1 MSTAVDTLP
10 STHVSPR
17 SETQR
22 FFIGKCRTRKPE
34 WMQGHPLILGDSNVS
49 LLRCT
54 LPFLSLGEVIAGS
67 IYSEVLAYSE
77 NLLPWQRDAL
87 RRHAASPT
95 LSDAE
100 VNELTDIAYATALS
114 DLSLGLEHEDETT
127 TLNPPEALPL
137 TKVHIPSSSSES
149 PAVTISKITHQQGVN
164 RMRENTALT
173 LAPKGIV
180 IIYGLNGV
188 GKSGYTR
195 ILKSS
200 CHSRHPETILGNVF
214 KAEDVE
220 PRASVDYLLGD
231 EEKTHEWNLRKAS
244 EDANLSR
251 VAVYDSKSANS
262 HVSAKGTTLTV
273 TPEGLE
279 LLQSLIA
286 SYDAV
291 GATAKR
297 KQAALKAASEP
308 SIYSEATDAAVR
320 KVMKVVGQFGGFEF
334 VEDIANLTEPEL
346 AELDSLPGT
355 ISNRKTNSKT
365 SRLAVAQSKMNQTK
379 TLARRIETL
388 AEKVSPEQVKVL
400 WGTWKR
406 LIAIREEEAQQ
417 AQHDFSQEAVTGVLS
432 RHWHAMW
439 DAAKAYAEEVAYP
452 GEQFPFDS
460 MENCLL
466 CHQPLTEEAHERFR
480 QFDRAMKKDLAAE
493 KHRLTESAKLIVAGI
508 RNAVSAEQIDADLL
522 TLLADENKEVILQF
536 RLDLHTVTE
545 LLDNLPTDT
554 DTVGSIETK
563 VAPFIEA
570 SELAGDESGSVEGF
584 TLKDSLGEAVT
595 FINKM
600 AKTYEA
606 DVQTIQDETGEAS
619 ELATLQAKL
628 TNLQERARV
637 AKSLPELKK
646 LHNRLIHVTALQE
659 VIGQC
664 NTRGLSDY
672 SGKVCQ
678 EYVEQVATD
687 FKENLRILEDRP
699 QGASNEPQ
707 LKVDLT
713 ATSVNKGVS
722 KIAFQILSSRKTP
735 AEGVLSEGELRAVS
749 IAAFLSDVSSS
760 GDGSAV
766 ILDDPITSLDSAFQI
781 KVAQRLVKE
790 ARNRQV
796 IIFTHS
802 MAFAGAL
809 WHEGIRK
816 DREEQIREGID
827 EPVKVEYSFIEITQ
841 REETGTG
848 QQIPGTSPKGG
859 FKPLLA
865 MLRNEQYPTAKA
877 LYESDD
883 HSGYE
888 REVENICN
896 NLRKVWELAVEEII
910 VNGIV
915 ARNQP
920 NVSTQHLKTLLV
932 MKEKDIVAVNDG
944 MTFNNFYV
952 HSTAEGNEKR
962 IPTPAEILQRLEDVR
977 LFAKDIADRRKA
989 QAEEWSV

>member
-1 MSTAVDTLP
+1 M
-10 STHVSPR
+10 
-17 SETQR
+17 
-22 FFIGKCRTRKPE
+22 
-34 WMQGHPLILGDSNVS
+34 
-49 LLRCT
+49 
-54 LPFLSLGEVIAGS
+54 GEVIAGH
-67 IYSEVLAYSE
+67 IYSEVLAYSDK
-77 NLLPWQRDAL
+77 NLLPWQKDAL
-87 RRHAASPT
+87 RRHTASPT
-95 LSDAE
+95 LSDTE

-114 DLSLGLEHEDETT
+114 DLSLGLEHEDETA

-137 TKVHIPSSSSES
+137 TQHHIPSSSSDS
-149 PAVTISKITHQQGVN
+149 PPVTISKITHQKGVN
-164 RMRENTALT
+164 RMRENTELT

-214 KAEDVE
+214 KQEDVE

-231 EEKTHEWNLRKAS
+231 ENKTHEWNLREPS
-244 EDANLSR
+244 EDPNLSR
-251 VAVYDSKSANS
+251 VAVYDSKSAAS

-273 TPEGLE
+273 TPDGLE

-286 SYDAV
+286 TCDAV

-297 KQAALKAASEP
+297 KQAALKSMSAP
-308 SIYSEATDAAVR
+308 NIYSEATVAEVR
-320 KVMKVVGQFGGFEF
+320 RVMKILGKFGGIEL
-334 VEDIANLTEPEL
+334 VKEIAKLTEPEL
-346 AELDSLPGT
+346 AELESLPGT

-365 SRLAVAQSKMNQTK
+365 TRLAHAQSRMNQTK

-388 AEKVSPEQVKVL
+388 AEKVNAEQITVL
-400 WGTWKR
+400 SGIWKR
-406 LIAIREEEAQQ
+406 LSEIKVEEAAQS
-417 AQHDFSQEAVTGVLS
+417 QHDFSQEAVAGVLT
-432 RHWHAMW
+432 RHWHTMW
-439 DAAKAYAEEVAYP
+439 EAVRIYSDTEAYP
-452 GEQFPFDS
+452 DQQFPSDG
-460 MENCLL
+460 MDNCVL

-480 QFDRAMKKDLAAE
+480 QFERAMKNDLAAE
-493 KHRLTESAKLIVAGI
+493 KHRLTESAKVIVAGI
-508 RNAVSAEQIDADLL
+508 RNAVSAEQIDNDLL
-522 TLLADENKEVILQF
+522 TVLAAENGAVIVQL

-545 LLDNLPTDT
+545 LLENLPTDT
-554 DTVGSIETK
+554 DTAESIDAK
-563 VAPFIEA
+563 VAPFIEG
-570 SELAGDESGSVEGF
+570 SELANVDGDGGSVEGF
-584 TLKDSLGEAVT
+584 TLTDSLGEAVT
-595 FINKM
+595 FIGKM

-606 DVQTIQDETGEAS
+606 DVQEIQNETGDAS
-619 ELATLQAKL
+619 ELAALQSQL
-628 TNLQERARV
+628 TSLQERAAV
-637 AKSLPELKK
+637 AKALPQLKK
-646 LHNRLIHVTALQE
+646 LHNRLIHIDALQE
-659 VIGQC
+659 VIKQC

-678 EYVEQVATD
+678 EYVEQVAAD
-687 FKENLRILEDRP
+687 FKGNLRILEDRP
-699 QGASNEPQ
+699 RGADNEPQ
-707 LKVDLT
+707 LKVDLI
-713 ATSVNKGVS
+713 ATKVDKGVS
-722 KIAFQILSSRKTP
+722 KIAFNIVGAQKKSAS
-735 AEGVLSEGELRAVS
+735 EVLSEGELRAVS

-781 KVAQRLVKE
+781 KVAQKLVKE

-809 WHEGIRK
+809 WHEGIKK

-827 EPVKVEYSFIEITQ
+827 DPVKVEYSFIEITQ

-865 MLRNEQYPTAKA
+865 TLRNEQYPKAKA
-877 LYESDD
+877 LYDSDD
-883 HSGYE
+883 HSAYE

-896 NLRKVWELAVEEII
+896 NLRKVWELAVEEILI
-910 VNGIV
+910 NGIV

-920 NVSTQHLKTLLV
+920 SVSTQHLKTLLV

-944 MTFNNFYV
+944 MNFNNFYV

-962 IPTPAEILQRLEDVR
+962 IPTPAEIFQRLEDVR
-977 LFAKDIADRRKA
+977 LFAKDIGDRRKE
-989 QAEEWSV
+989 QADEWSV